1 MTTGCKAAANQSW
14 VTRCEGVTL
23 IEVNWGL
30 TPIFLVLQ
38 GDICD
43 LRSKTSEQY
52 FRFAVRS
59 IECARPVATLAIC
72 GHKCQRSTLDLRSEV
87 SSMPP
92 AGLEP
97 ATHGLRVHC
106 STNWAKGAHWHKV
119 VSMGKETYYM
129 FCASGITCYELTSH
143 LVMLAG
149 KENKEMYFANL
160 QFATAV
166 STFSSD

>member
-1 MTTGCKAAANQSW
+1 MSCE
-14 VTRCEGVTL
+14 VITR

-72 GHKCQRSTLDLRSEV
+72 GHKRQRSTLDLRSEV

-97 ATHGLRVHC
+97 ATRGLRVHC
-106 STNWAKGAHWHKV
+106 STN
-119 VSMGKETYYM
+119 
-129 FCASGITCYELTSH
+129 
-143 LVMLAG
+143 
-149 KENKEMYFANL
+149 
-160 QFATAV
+160 
-166 STFSSD
+166 